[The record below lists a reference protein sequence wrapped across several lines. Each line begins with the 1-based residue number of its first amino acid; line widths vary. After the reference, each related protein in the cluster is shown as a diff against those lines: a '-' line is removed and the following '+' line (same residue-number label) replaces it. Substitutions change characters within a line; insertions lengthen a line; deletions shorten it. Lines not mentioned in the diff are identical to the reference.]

1 MTCSFPQAFFKRDWF
16 VISSKKIHFGNHYA
30 GTSSETIS
38 NYLHDQV
45 GLKHLDREKLTLS
58 VTKGYHRDYSHV
70 LLLVFQL
77 SLFDISWFIQDFFS
91 KCCFWNS
98 FGHHVRTAM
107 RIQEV
112 LMHSSLTLDSSW
124 MHLVLFPAT
133 KPFCCTGVSFTVLS

>member
-1 MTCSFPQAFFKRDWF
+1 MTCSFPQAFFKRDCF

-30 GTSSETIS
+30 GTFSETIS
-38 NYLHDQV
+38 SYLHDQV
-45 GLKHLDREKLTLS
+45 GLKYLDREKLTLS

-91 KCCFWNS
+91 
-98 FGHHVRTAM
+98 AM